1 MIVSQNRGDKLK
13 TTAERLKEAM
23 EIRNMKQ
30 SEIIEKTGISKGA
43 LSSYVSGKYIPKQTN
58 TYKIAQALNVDAA
71 WLMGYDVQME
81 PKVSA
86 GGMTNYELAA
96 LINQLRKD
104 GKLQKMLCDFNSL
117 TDTNK
122 TIVLDL
128 INALKE
134 KSEG

>member
-1 MIVSQNRGDKLK
+1 MK

-104 GKLQKMLCDFNSL
+104 GKLQKCYVTSIHLRIQIKQL
-117 TDTNK
+117 Y
-122 TIVLDL
+122 
-128 INALKE
+128 
-134 KSEG
+134 

>member
-1 MIVSQNRGDKLK
+1 
-13 TTAERLKEAM
+13 M